1 MAAVIDR
8 YDRETTGRLELRAL
22 EKMIG
27 ALCAHIETLADAA
40 RCRGRLGSREAR
52 LQLEAFLERREKA
65 RAALASATS
74 ESFDVRLARLE
85 QLVEA
90 LDCSR
95 SFFRAAD

>member
-8 YDRETTGRLELRAL
+8 YDHETTGRLELRAL

-27 ALCAHIETLADAA
+27 ALCAHVETLTDAA
-40 RCRGRLGSREAR
+40 RCRGRLGSREAS
-52 LQLEAFLERREKA
+52 LQLEAFLERRERA
-65 RAALASATS
+65 RRLLATETS
-74 ESFDVRLARLE
+74 ESFDVRVRRLE

-95 SFFRAAD
+95 SYFRAAD